1 MSNQATLALARPKS
15 SLIII
20 IFGGHGTVAEA
31 YYDISG
37 KRTIKRIEGKVPLF
51 LLSHLPPCAFFMRI
65 LSRYLIKRHG
75 RQKRRLGTSQ
85 ALSLTL

>member
-1 MSNQATLALARPKS
+1 MSNQAILALACLKS
-15 SLIII
+15 YLIII
-20 IFGGHGTVAEA
+20 IFGVHGTVAEA
-31 YYDISG
+31 YYDISA
-37 KRTIKRIEGKVPLF
+37 KRTIKMIEGKVPLF
-51 LLSHLPPCAFFMRI
+51 LLSHLSPCAFFMRI